1 MRKFKVFGLL
11 AVSAIAA
18 MALASNAS
26 ASEIEAEEI
35 GKTISATTLTGHV
48 LTVTEKKVECGST
61 KFEGTTEVN
70 SDPNFTVHP
79 AYAECK
85 GFGLSATV
93 TTKGCDYRFNANT
106 TSGMG
111 SLSIVDHAGE
121 TCNGI
126 VITADGGFTTCTILV
141 PKQTISSAVS
151 YTNNSSKLKA
161 KITATGIE
169 ANVTASTGLCGL
181 TTGVHSGEKGA
192 SLNGESEIAAEGTN
206 LKWWEQDT
214 VKPTFTASISP
225 TNLVLKPNDKSKIK
239 IEENGKVNEDWKLRA
254 TILQLAQNN
263 WKEFNLAGG
272 NCQGH
277 DYVGG
282 NKEKCEF
289 EVECLNK
296 GNETTV
302 AIYWTYL
309 GRLDESYFGPINCP

>member
-1 MRKFKVFGLL
+1 
-11 AVSAIAA
+11 
-18 MALASNAS
+18 
-26 ASEIEAEEI
+26 
-35 GKTISATTLTGHV
+35 
-48 LTVTEKKVECGST
+48 
-61 KFEGTTEVN
+61 
-70 SDPNFTVHP
+70 
-79 AYAECK
+79 
-85 GFGLSATV
+85 
-93 TTKGCDYRFNANT
+93 
-106 TSGMG
+106 MG
-111 SLSIVDHAGE
+111 SLSIVDHTGE

-126 VITADGGFTTCTILV
+126 VITADPAFTTCTVSI
-141 PKQTISSAVS
+141 PKQTKASAVS
-151 YTNNSSKLKA
+151 YTNNSTKMKA
-161 KITATGIE
+161 NITATGIE
-169 ANVTASTGLCGL
+169 ANVTASTGLCPL
-181 TTGVHSGEKGA
+181 TSGVHSGEKGA
-192 SLNGESEIAAEGTN
+192 TFNGESEIAVEGTN
-206 LKWWEQDT
+206 LTWWEQDT

-263 WKEFNLAGG
+263 WKQFNLAGG

-309 GRLDESYFGPINCP
+309 GRLDESYFGPITCP